1 MDLRSAAEQV
11 SPPGP
16 LQIRF
21 THEDKRFQRGQEP
34 SRRPRHDH
42 SEGTIELDPSCTFQE
57 ILGFG
62 AALTDAACYLLH
74 QLSPSKRQEFLR
86 EIFDPGA
93 IGLNACR
100 ICIGSSDY
108 ITEPYSYAAICGH
121 SDRQKISSAEPGGI
135 DDRS

>member
-34 SRRPRHDH
+34 SRPPRRDY

-57 ILGFG
+57 ILG
-62 AALTDAACYLLH
+62 AALTDAACYLQH

-100 ICIGSSDY
+100 ICIGSRTTQLNHTATQRFVD
-108 ITEPYSYAAICGH
+108 TPTG
-121 SDRQKISSAEPGGI
+121 K
-135 DDRS
+135 RSPRPNRAG